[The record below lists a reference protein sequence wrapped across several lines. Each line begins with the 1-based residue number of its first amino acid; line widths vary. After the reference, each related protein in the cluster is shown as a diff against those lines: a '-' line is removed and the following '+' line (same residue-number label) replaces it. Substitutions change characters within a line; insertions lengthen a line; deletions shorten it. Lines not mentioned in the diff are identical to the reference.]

1 MSRDYC
7 SSVPVEILLVKDS
20 PENADLAGELLSE
33 AKVLDRIHVV
43 EDGVEAIFFSE
54 KSQLC

>member
-33 AKVLDRIHVV
+33 AKVFDRIHVV